1 METSQMETSQFEAMK
16 IALKQDK
23 EGMVLT
29 LRVHPDEL
37 CGRVIRDF
45 VGARYQVVM
54 VRLNGE
60 ERPINRDVEYSR
72 DAVRTAGILC
82 RDSMFAQYLM
92 DIGQI
97 FEMTESAVVAWLKEE
112 LEIQSR
118 SELKENYQAAK
129 KLQFVIKEYH
139 SWKQSV

>member
-1 METSQMETSQFEAMK
+1 MTVKTLQFEGVK
-16 IALKQDK
+16 IAMKQDK
-23 EGMVLT
+23 TGYVLT
-29 LRVHPDEL
+29 LNVHPDEVPEAL
-37 CGRVIRDF
+37 LRDF

>member
-1 METSQMETSQFEAMK
+1 MTVQTLQFEGVK
-16 IALKQDK
+16 IAMKQDK
-23 EGMVLT
+23 TGYVLT
-29 LRVHPDEL
+29 LNIHPDDVPEAL
-37 CGRVIRDF
+37 LRDF

-60 ERPINRDVEYSR
+60 ERPINRDAEYSR

-82 RDSMFAQYLM
+82 RDPLFFQYLF
-92 DIGQI
+92 DIGHV
-97 FEMTESAVVAWLKEE
+97 FEKTESAATTWLKEE

-129 KLQFVIKEYH
+129 KLQFVLKEYQ

>member
-1 METSQMETSQFEAMK
+1 M
-16 IALKQDK
+16 KQDK
-23 EGMVLT
+23 TGYVLT
-29 LRVHPDEL
+29 LNVHPDEVPEAL
-37 CGRVIRDF
+37 LRDF

-60 ERPINRDVEYSR
+60 ERPINRDAEYSR

-97 FEMTESAVVAWLKEE
+97 FEASEDAVVTWLKEE

>member
-1 METSQMETSQFEAMK
+1 MSVQTLQFEGVK
-16 IALKQDK
+16 IAMKQDK
-23 EGMVLT
+23 TGYILT
-29 LRVHPDEL
+29 LNVHPDEVPEAL
-37 CGRVIRDF
+37 LRDF

-60 ERPINRDVEYSR
+60 ERPINRDIEYSR

-82 RDSMFAQYLM
+82 RDPDFARYLL

-97 FEMTESAVVAWLKEE
+97 FESSEDAVVTWLKEE

-139 SWKQSV
+139 SWKQSA

>member
-1 METSQMETSQFEAMK
+1 MAIKTSQFEAVK

-23 EGMVLT
+23 TGYILT
-29 LRVHPDEL
+29 LNVHPDEL
-37 CGRVIRDF
+37 CEDILRDF

-60 ERPINRDVEYSR
+60 ERPINRDAEYSR
-72 DAVRTAGILC
+72 DAVRAAGILC
-82 RDSMFAQYLM
+82 RDPQFAQYLL

-97 FEMTESAVVAWLKEE
+97 FELSESAVVAWLKEE

-118 SELKENYQAAK
+118 AELKDNQQAAQ
-129 KLQFVIKEYH
+129 KLQFVQQEYR
-139 SWKQSV
+139 SWKANV

>member
-1 METSQMETSQFEAMK
+1 MTIQTLQFEGVK
-16 IALKQDK
+16 IAMKQDK
-23 EGMVLT
+23 TGYILT
-29 LRVHPDEL
+29 LNIHPDDAPEAL
-37 CGRVIRDF
+37 LRDF

-72 DAVRTAGILC
+72 DPVRTAGILC

-118 SELKENYQAAK
+118 SELKENFQAAK

>member
-1 METSQMETSQFEAMK
+1 MSVQTLQFEGVK
-16 IALKQDK
+16 IAMKQDK
-23 EGMVLT
+23 TGYILT
-29 LRVHPDEL
+29 LNVHPDEVPEAL
-37 CGRVIRDF
+37 LRDF

-60 ERPINRDVEYSR
+60 ERPINRDIEYSR

-82 RDSMFAQYLM
+82 RDPDFARYLL

-97 FEMTESAVVAWLKEE
+97 FESSEDAVVTWLKEE

>member
-1 METSQMETSQFEAMK
+1 MTIKTSQFEAVK

-23 EGMVLT
+23 TGYILT
-29 LRVHPDEL
+29 LNVHPDDL
-37 CGRVIRDF
+37 CEDILRDF

-60 ERPINRDVEYSR
+60 ERPINREIEYSR

-82 RDSMFAQYLM
+82 RDPNFALYLL

-97 FEMTESAVVAWLKEE
+97 FEMNETTVVAWLKEE

-118 SELKENYQAAK
+118 AELKENQQAAN
-129 KLQFVIKEYH
+129 KLQFILKEYQL
-139 SWKQSV
+139 WKQGV

>member
-1 METSQMETSQFEAMK
+1 MSIKTLQFEGVK
-16 IALKQDK
+16 IAMKQDK
-23 EGMVLT
+23 TGYILT
-29 LRVHPDEL
+29 LNVHPDEVPEAL
-37 CGRVIRDF
+37 LRDF

-60 ERPINRDVEYSR
+60 EQPINRDAEYSR
-72 DAVRTAGILC
+72 DAVRAAGILC
-82 RDSMFAQYLM
+82 REPQFAQYLL

-118 SELKENYQAAK
+118 AELKENQQAAK
-129 KLQFVIKEYH
+129 KLQYIQQEYR
-139 SWKQSV
+139 SWKANA

>member
-1 METSQMETSQFEAMK
+1 MSIKTLQFEGVK
-16 IALKQDK
+16 IAMKQDK
-23 EGMVLT
+23 TGYILT
-29 LRVHPDEL
+29 LNVHPDEVPEAL
-37 CGRVIRDF
+37 LRDF

-60 ERPINRDVEYSR
+60 EQPINRDAEYSR
-72 DAVRTAGILC
+72 DAVRAAGILC
-82 RDSMFAQYLM
+82 RDPQFAQYLL

-118 SELKENYQAAK
+118 SELKENQQAAK
-129 KLQFVIKEYH
+129 KLQFVQQEYR
-139 SWKQSV
+139 SWKTNA

>member
-1 METSQMETSQFEAMK
+1 MTVKTLQFEGVK
-16 IALKQDK
+16 IAMKQDK
-23 EGMVLT
+23 TGYVLT
-29 LRVHPDEL
+29 LNVHPDEVPEAL
-37 CGRVIRDF
+37 LRDF

-60 ERPINRDVEYSR
+60 ERPINRDAEYSR

-97 FEMTESAVVAWLKEE
+97 FEASEDAVVTWLKEE

>member
-1 METSQMETSQFEAMK
+1 METSQFEAMK

-60 ERPINRDVEYSR
+60 EQPINRDAEYSR
-72 DAVRTAGILC
+72 DAVRAAGILC
-82 RDSMFAQYLM
+82 REPQFAQYLL

-112 LEIQSR
+112 LDIQSR
-118 SELKENYQAAK
+118 AELKENQQAAK
-129 KLQFVIKEYH
+129 KLQYIQQEYR
-139 SWKQSV
+139 SWKANA

>member
-1 METSQMETSQFEAMK
+1 MTIQTLQFEGVK
-16 IALKQDK
+16 IAMKQDK
-23 EGMVLT
+23 TGYVLT
-29 LRVHPDEL
+29 LNVHPDEVPEAL
-37 CGRVIRDF
+37 LRDF

-139 SWKQSV
+139 SWKQNV